1 MKCVTLSF
9 ALFLF
14 VLTATA
20 QTDST
25 KSKHILYGEG
35 VGIGGYGSLNY
46 ENVFFSKGLFRL
58 SARVG
63 LGTYRVLDFQNHF
76 NPDLIIPVALYGM
89 VGKKHFAEIGFGQAI
104 ASAVNVNIENLQPQ
118 RSVNI
123 HANFSVAYRFQRAK
137 GGLFFRL
144 SYSPLIEYYK
154 TFRNWGGVSLGYV
167 FKTKK
172 K

>member
-9 ALFLF
+9 TLFLF

-35 VGIGGYGSLNY
+35 GGIGGYGSLNY

-89 VGKKHFAEIGFGQAI
+89 VGKTHFAEIGFGQAI
-104 ASAVNVNIENLQPQ
+104 ASTVQVNIENLQPA
-118 RSVNI
+118 RRVNL
-123 HANFSVAYRFQRAK
+123 HANFSMGYRFQREK
-137 GGLFFRL
+137 GGFFFRL
-144 SYSPLIEYYK
+144 SYSPLIEYYQ
-154 TFRNWGGVSLGYV
+154 TFRHWGGISVGYI
-167 FKTKK
+167 FKAQ
-172 K
+172 